1 MHLKLNILKY
11 KLKSIILDMEEYMVY
26 SINEMESVFIMNSKI
41 FGDSIFF
48 DESIVKF
55 KFNNINVELNIE
67 DCELE
72 EIEPSELLLR
82 AEKIFEIKDN
92 IYEVVSDKLLETKN
106 KYWLDGEIP
115 ITREEFIKKLDV
127 YYIIVEIDKIYVEIN
142 DNDLFDG
149 HHINC
154 TLDND
159 YIVTR
164 VDI

>member
-1 MHLKLNILKY
+1 M
-11 KLKSIILDMEEYMVY
+11 
-26 SINEMESVFIMNSKI
+26 MNSKI
-41 FGDSIFF
+41 FGDSTFC
-48 DESIVKF
+48 DDSIVKF
-55 KFNNINVELNIE
+55 KFDNTNIELNIE

-72 EIEPSELLLR
+72 EIEPDELLLR
-82 AEKIFEIKDN
+82 AEKVFEIKNN
-92 IYEVVSDKLLETKN
+92 IYEVVCDKLLETKN
-106 KYWLDGEIP
+106 KYWFDGEILV
-115 ITREEFIKKLDV
+115 TRDEFIKKLEIC
-127 YYIIVEIDKIYVEIN
+127 YITVEIEKIYVEIN